1 MVVLLGTIFALFPA
15 RQLQHGPATVQGE
28 RRHQAGHRKI
38 RPGRSSAE
46 HAQGA
51 AVSALISLAA
61 KLLAG
66 PLFDYLKSADQS
78 RLSREALQA
87 YIAHPLHKAAGAAFK
102 EAIAERNQLAGM
114 FGLGAL
120 AAMASTYHPLGVA
133 SYTTV
138 NDRTVSVGAL
148 GMVFFI
154 QPSPE
159 K

>member
-1 MVVLLGTIFALFPA
+1 MST
-15 RQLQHGPATVQGE
+15 
-28 RRHQAGHRKI
+28 
-38 RPGRSSAE
+38 RSTL
-46 HAQGA
+46 
-51 AVSALISLAA
+51 VSAVVAGSIVALAFILNPSPEQHRT
-61 KLLAG
+61 K
-66 PLFDYLKSADQS
+66 
-78 RLSREALQA
+78 
-87 YIAHPLHKAAGAAFK
+87 IK

-154 QPSPE
+154 QPSQD